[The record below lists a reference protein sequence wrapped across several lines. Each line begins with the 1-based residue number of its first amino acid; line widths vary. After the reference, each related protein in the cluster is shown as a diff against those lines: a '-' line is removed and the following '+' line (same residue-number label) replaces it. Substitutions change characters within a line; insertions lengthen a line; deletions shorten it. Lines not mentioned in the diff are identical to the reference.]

1 MHSESIESHRPAA
14 VHTLNEDPY
23 LDIIDVGV
31 LLDRP
36 PYEIGWLAEVGFIPA
51 HALRHE
57 GQTCWKFRLSE
68 VRAWAEEIG
77 IEISQQ
83 AIRGLLSSGSRA
95 Q

>member
-1 MHSESIESHRPAA
+1 MNSESIESHRPAA
-14 VHTLNEDPY
+14 VHTPNEDPY
-23 LDIIDVGV
+23 LDIIDVGF

-36 PYEIGWLAEVGFIPA
+36 PCEISWLAELGFIPA

-68 VRAWAEEIG
+68 VRAWAEETG